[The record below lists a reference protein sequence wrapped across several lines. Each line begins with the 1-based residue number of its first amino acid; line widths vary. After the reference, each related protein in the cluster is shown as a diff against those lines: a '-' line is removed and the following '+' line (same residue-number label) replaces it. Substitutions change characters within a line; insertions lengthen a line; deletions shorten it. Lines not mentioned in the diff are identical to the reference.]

1 MKRKFE
7 GIWIPKQIWLSK
19 DLTLQE
25 KIFLVEINS
34 LDNEDGCW
42 ANNQYFAEFFGLSKR
57 RVREII
63 SSLVEKKHIT
73 LEVTYKDGTQEVDKR
88 ILRVCSILYGNTPV
102 GEEEN
107 FPTPEEENHPTPREE
122 TFPTPGEERCHYNS
136 TSFSNTSFNNNYIV
150 EIINYLN
157 QVCGT
162 NYKPTTKKTKQLIE
176 ARLQE
181 GFTVDDFKKVINN
194 KYSAWKGTEWQQYL
208 RPSTLFNGDKFE
220 GYLNEKIIQKKTIE
234 GHELEK
240 SPELPY

>member
-7 GIWIPKQIWLSK
+7 GIWIPRQIWLSE

-63 SSLVEKKHIT
+63 SSLTEKKHIT
-73 LEVTYKDGTQEVDKR
+73 LEIIYKDGTREVDKR

-102 GEEEN
+102 SKEEN
-107 FPTPEEENHPTPREE
+107 LPAPEEEKHLTPGVE
-122 TFPTPGEERCHYNS
+122 TFPTSREERCHYNN

-150 EIINYLN
+150 EIITYLN
-157 QVCGT
+157 KVCGT
-162 NYKPTTKKTKQLIE
+162 NYKPTTKKTMQLIE
-176 ARLQE
+176 ARFKE
-181 GFTVDDFKKVINN
+181 GFTLEDFKTVIDN
-194 KYSAWKGTEWQQYL
+194 KYATWNETEWQQYL
-208 RPSTLFNGDKFE
+208 RPATLFNGEKFE
-220 GYLNEKIIQKKTIE
+220 GYLNEKATKKKTIE
-234 GHELEK
+234 GHELEQ